1 MVFEG
6 KPLHE
11 PVVKAAETVA
21 PKETPKPAAAPK
33 PAKKHGFRNFLLTTL
48 TIGSLVY
55 VGGAWYALEDE
66 TVHDF
71 YADYVPFGDA
81 IVATLERRRFK
92 DRQETISRIVGSSP
106 STSAA
111 TTAAHKGELVKTT
124 AHASGGL
131 QSVPVTGNIAVPV
144 PAKDVAIPVV
154 TTTTAAAP
162 VTASA
167 TSATAPATTT
177 TVSLPLVRIPNDID
191 PLVANSIH
199 SLNNL
204 ISSVNESK
212 HSHAHI
218 ERLAREL
225 DALTASIDDVKR
237 RYQEELGDHV
247 KSEAEKAARLV
258 EARTSELRT
267 AVAAQEEKLGREYR
281 QEQQR
286 LANVYNERLQ
296 REMGATNGVLLA
308 EANNKLLAA
317 HVERQSQFAETVE
330 ARLETERA
338 QRAEKLGA
346 LAQELKEIEA
356 LTNEAEQVILESD
369 KAAQLHLAVA
379 RLKSVLAVNNDIGVP
394 PAALGPYVKAIEA
407 ASGSDP
413 LLAAALASFPA
424 SALEDGVLTPSQLLA
439 RFHILAPSIRQA
451 SLLPPDAGVLGHFG
465 SLVFSKLLW
474 AKSGNPTGTDIESV
488 LSRAETALSEGR
500 VTDAVGEV
508 NSLKG
513 WPKRLAKDWLEEG
526 RKRSE
531 VEFLVGVVAE
541 EGKLWEV

>member
-6 KPLHE
+6 KLLHE
-11 PVVKAAETVA
+11 PVAKAAQA
-21 PKETPKPAAAPK
+21 P
-33 PAKKHGFRNFLLTTL
+33 KKHGFRNFLLTTL
-48 TIGSLVY
+48 ALGSLVY

-71 YADYVPFGDA
+71 YADYVPFGDT
-81 IVATLERRRFK
+81 IVASLERRRFR
-92 DRQETISRIVGSSP
+92 DRQETISRIVGASP
-106 STSAA
+106 STSATA
-111 TTAAHKGELVKTT
+111 TATASRQQGELAKTT
-124 AHASGGL
+124 AHAPGGL
-131 QSVPVTGNIAVPV
+131 QSVPVAGNIAVPV
-144 PAKDVAIPVV
+144 PAKDVEIPAVV
-154 TTTTAAAP
+154 TLATAANPA
-162 VTASA
+162 TASA
-167 TSATAPATTT
+167 TSATAPATTA
-177 TVSLPLVRIPNDID
+177 VCLPLIRIPNDID

-204 ISSVNESK
+204 ISSVNDSK

-218 ERLAREL
+218 DRLAREL

-237 RYQEELGDHV
+237 RYQEDLGSHV
-247 KSEAEKAARLV
+247 KSEAEKAARLA

-281 QEQQR
+281 QEQLR
-286 LANVYNERLQ
+286 LAGVYNERLQ

-308 EANNKLLAA
+308 EANNRLLAA
-317 HVERQSQFAETVE
+317 HVERQAQFAETVE
-330 ARLETERA
+330 ARLDAERA
-338 QRAEKLGA
+338 ARTLRLEA
-346 LAQELKEIEA
+346 LAKEMSEIEA
-356 LTNEAEQVILESD
+356 LTTEAERVILESD
-369 KAAQLHLAVA
+369 QAAQLHLAVA
-379 RLKSVLAVNNDIGVP
+379 RLKSVLAANDGDTNNNNNSGGGA
-394 PAALGPYVKAIEA
+394 PAALGPYVKAIA
-407 ASGSDP
+407 AVSGSDP

-424 SALEDGVLTPSQLLA
+424 SALDTGVLTPSQLLA
-439 RFHILAPSIRQA
+439 RFHVLAPAIRQA
-451 SLLPPDAGVLGHFG
+451 SLLPPDAGVLGHLG
-465 SLVFSKLLW
+465 SLVFSRLLW
-474 AKSGNPTGTDIESV
+474 AKTGSPAGTDIESV